1 MSDSKELGNLSDREL
16 LAEMRV
22 YERKLVASGESLNLS
37 EAEIAEIT
45 ETNDAFSEVLDEL
58 NRISAQKASAV
69 QRKKNLR
76 KDLLKKIR
84 AQRLKLYADTN
95 ISDSELAGFGL
106 PKRDRTRTPSP
117 NPETA
122 PLVMRI
128 DYTRLRHTIHFCDKE
143 TPNRRAK
150 PFGMEGCEIWHY
162 IGDAMPNSEKDF
174 RYVETARKTPLRI
187 DYKMEDAGKK
197 VFYLLRWK
205 SKNGERGGWSETV
218 EATING

>member
-16 LAEMRV
+16 LAEMRT
-22 YERKLVASGESLNLS
+22 YERKLAVSGESLNFT
-37 EAEIAEIT
+37 EAEIEEIAEA
-45 ETNDAFSEVLDEL
+45 NDAFSEVLDEL
-58 NRISAQKASAV
+58 GRILTQKAAAV
-69 QRKKNLR
+69 QRKKTLR

-84 AQRLKLYADTN
+84 AQRKKIYADTN

-106 PKRDRTRTPSP
+106 PKRDRIRTSSP
-117 NPETA
+117 DPESA
-122 PLVMRI
+122 PIVRVEYFNLKHR
-128 DYTRLRHTIHFCDKE
+128 IHFRDKE

-162 IGDAMPNSEKDF
+162 IGDAMPTSEKDF

-187 DYKMEDAGKK
+187 DYRMEDAGKS
-197 VFYLLRWK
+197 VFYLMRWK

>member
-1 MSDSKELGNLSDREL
+1 MLKSRELSILSDREL
-16 LAEMRV
+16 LTEIRA
-22 YERKLVASGESLNLS
+22 YERKLAVSGESLNFT
-37 EAEIAEIT
+37 EAEIAEIA
-45 ETNDAFSEVLDEL
+45 EANDAFSEVLDEL
-58 NRISAQKASAV
+58 GRILAQKAAVV

-76 KDLLKKIR
+76 KNLLKKIR
-84 AQRLKLYADTN
+84 AQRLRLYADTN

-106 PKRDRTRTPSP
+106 PKRDRIRTPSP

-122 PLVMRI
+122 PIGYIEYAKLMHI
-128 DYTRLRHTIHFCDKE
+128 IHFRDTE
-143 TPNRRAK
+143 SPNSRAK

-174 RYVETARKTPLRI
+174 RYVETARKTPFKI
-187 DYKMEDAGKK
+187 DYKMEDAGKN

-205 SKNGERGGWSETV
+205 SKNGAKGEWSETV